1 MAITLAQSSLQNTL
15 QEVPEDI
22 RSWISSEKTTYFMME
37 LNEKLGLRE
46 ERVRIIP
53 RLLLRLEVKDLHA
66 AEFVDAISQELTIGP
81 EKAKS
86 IAIELKEN
94 ILKPIEASL
103 SDWDINIDLIDV
115 EGGIALKKTKATTY
129 QKEGVTKERVSK
141 IKEEEIVPLAPITSQ
156 EPKIIHQEERVSVS
170 KTKTP
175 RRSFILSPGIFKQKG
190 VIKSETPVARIT
202 TPKKKGGSHTVHYS
216 ELRTPVPGGM
226 MGEGFIDLT
235 KLGPASKGAIPY
247 QNIPPQKSE
256 QGTQRSPS
264 LKSGGV
270 AKQKKERGP
279 KLDGNTVDLRNT
291 NT

>member
-103 SDWDINIDLIDV
+103 SDWDIN
-115 EGGIALKKTKATTY
+115 
-129 QKEGVTKERVSK
+129 
-141 IKEEEIVPLAPITSQ
+141 
-156 EPKIIHQEERVSVS
+156 
-170 KTKTP
+170 
-175 RRSFILSPGIFKQKG
+175 
-190 VIKSETPVARIT
+190 
-202 TPKKKGGSHTVHYS
+202 
-216 ELRTPVPGGM
+216 
-226 MGEGFIDLT
+226 
-235 KLGPASKGAIPY
+235 
-247 QNIPPQKSE
+247 
-256 QGTQRSPS
+256 
-264 LKSGGV
+264 
-270 AKQKKERGP
+270 
-279 KLDGNTVDLRNT
+279 
-291 NT
+291 